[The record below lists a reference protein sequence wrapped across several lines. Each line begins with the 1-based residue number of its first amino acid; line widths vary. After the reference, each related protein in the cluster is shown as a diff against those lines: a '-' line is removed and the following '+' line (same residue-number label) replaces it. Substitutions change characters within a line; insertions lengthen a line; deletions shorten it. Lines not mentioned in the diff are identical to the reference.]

1 MVQPDCQ
8 QPTLLPG
15 PVHGTSYMLY
25 LALYLGPQSIN
36 KVATEL
42 LLQLSFFPCDRLYT
56 NTTHLRTYLS
66 FYYSIIPYPC
76 QCDIIDYERKTS
88 HSQDY

>member
-15 PVHGTSYMLY
+15 PVHGTSYMLYVILLY

-66 FYYSIIPYPC
+66 YSNIPYPTLC
-76 QCDIIDYERKTS
+76 QCDIMK
-88 HSQDY
+88 